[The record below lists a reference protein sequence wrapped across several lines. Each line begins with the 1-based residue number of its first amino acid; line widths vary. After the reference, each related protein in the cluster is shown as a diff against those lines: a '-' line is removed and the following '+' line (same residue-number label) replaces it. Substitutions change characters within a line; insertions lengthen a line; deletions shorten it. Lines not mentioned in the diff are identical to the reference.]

1 MADNNWNTIYGKYN
15 ETIMVDAYT
24 DTVFLSDLLPK
35 KCPTLYQ
42 SLDTILKDNDID
54 HRLLTNTRDIWC
66 RDYMPVQ
73 TGEKRFVFYKYNPDY
88 LQTKYYRRT
97 ITDVKG
103 IGSIDSLRLGDAVD
117 LDLVVDGGNVVRCGN
132 KIVMTEKVFFENK
145 DKAHKEVQR
154 LLEEAFQCD
163 IVFLPWDRNE
173 IMGHSDGIIHYL
185 GDNRVMMT
193 NYADFDISMARKF
206 TRLLEKHFEVVP
218 LSYNTKRKHK
228 HSWAYINFLQVG
240 RMVLVPQLGIPEDGQ
255 ALQQISEAMPRCKVI
270 GVPAMEAVRKG
281 GALNCISWN
290 VATRQWNNGFMG
302 EEYRVQGRPINWI
315 KKAAEEGRAN
325 WQCNL
330 GVCYFYGSGVEKD
343 LVEANKWYEKAGKQG
358 DAKAQFNL
366 GLGYYKR
373 EGVPQD
379 YSKAMYWFGKAS
391 EQGDADAQLH
401 IAWCLEDIQAPHGD
415 VVAACKRA
423 AEMGNADAQCHLGF
437 WYFEGKHGLEKNIAE
452 SNRWFLV
459 AAKQGNAIA
468 QFQIGLRYEIGSGVK
483 KSAKEAA
490 RWYMKAA
497 SKNNVDALYR
507 LGCCYYYGDGVRVDN
522 HAAWRCFKKA
532 SELGDSWASYMLGRC
547 YFCGHGVE
555 EDEAEAVKCYQKAV
569 LEKVVPAI
577 YELGRCYFDGSG
589 IGEDKEKAMELFKEA
604 AEMDYPKA
612 LYDIGDCFYNG
623 IVVEKNEDEALNY
636 FQKAAKSGYR
646 KAEERVNNILL
657 SREIPSF
664 DDVPF

>member
-1 MADNNWNTIYGKYN
+1 MTI
-15 ETIMVDAYT
+15 DSFT
-24 DTVFLSDLLPK
+24 DTVFFSDLLPAR
-35 KCPTLYQ
+35 CPELYK
-42 SLDTILKDNDID
+42 SIKAILDENKIE
-54 HRLLTNTRDIWC
+54 HRLLQNTKDIWC
-66 RDYMPVQ
+66 RDYMPIQ
-73 TGEKRFVFYKYNPDY
+73 ANEKRFVFYKYHPDY
-88 LQTKYYRRT
+88 LDTSYYRRT
-97 ITDVKG
+97 ITDVSA
-103 IGSIDSLRLGDAVD
+103 IPHIDSLRNEETYN
-117 LDLVVDGGNVVRCGN
+117 LDLILDGGNVVKCRD
-132 KIVMTEKVFFENK
+132 KVIMTEKVFFENK
-145 DKAHKEVQR
+145 DKSRKAIRQM
-154 LLEEAFQCD
+154 LEDAFQCD
-163 IVFLPWDRNE
+163 IIFLPWDKHE
-173 IMGHSDGIIHYL
+173 IFGHSDGIVHYL
-185 GDNRVMMT
+185 GDNRVLMT
-193 NYADFDISMARKF
+193 NYADFDANMAKVYIRAM
-206 TRLLEKHFEVVP
+206 ENYVEVIP
-218 LSYNTKRKHK
+218 LTYKVKRKHAR
-228 HSWAYINFLQVG
+228 SWAYINYLNVDG
-240 RMVLVPQLGIPEDGQ
+240 LVIVPQLGIPEDEQ

-270 GVPAMEAVRKG
+270 GVPAMEAVRNG

-302 EEYRVQGRPINWI
+302 EEYRVHGRPISWI

-343 LVEANKWYEKAGKQG
+343 LVEASKWYEKAAKQG

-373 EGVPQD
+373 EGLPQD
-379 YSKAMYWFGKAS
+379 YSKAMYWFGEAA

-401 IAWCLEDIQAPHGD
+401 IAWCLEDMQAPQEE
-415 VVAACKRA
+415 VVAAYRRA

-437 WYFEGKHGLEKNIAE
+437 GYFEGKHGLEKNITE
-452 SNRWFLV
+452 SNKWFLE

-468 QFQIGLRYEIGSGVK
+468 QFQIGLKYEIGRGVK

-490 RWYMKAA
+490 RWYMKSA
-497 SKNNVDALYR
+497 SKNNVDALYK
-507 LGCCYYYGDGVRVDN
+507 LGCCYYYGDGVRIDN

-532 SELGDSWASYMLGRC
+532 SELGDTWASYMLGRC

-569 LEKVVPAI
+569 LEKIVPAI

-636 FQKAAKSGYR
+636 FQKAAKSGSR
-646 KAEERVNNILL
+646 EALERIHDILL
-657 SREIPSF
+657 SRETQNY